1 MKPKSYIEITVPSG
15 ESELT
20 TRLLSE
26 LSNEMHYLD
35 IRTRES
41 PDGKYRALE
50 AFIHE
55 SEAATNMTTVADASG
70 SAAMF
75 SAAHIIYRVTGHYKL
90 TTTEVFAF

>member
-55 SEAATNMTTVADASG
+55 SEAATNLTTVADASG
-70 SAAMF
+70 